1 MGFGILFIGFF
12 LLLNIPYHGY
22 TDAIAAVVSLYALY
36 KLSSINTNFKRASYA
51 AAGFSIFGILEFL
64 YSALI
69 VFFTALNISEVF
81 TVLSIVRYATVGTL
95 SVLTFLGMRDVANE
109 VGLRVIA
116 IKCERV
122 IYMTYPIYALSI
134 VSEILSFCPL
144 PFTVMQYIAV
154 VILVC
159 NMALIVISLTVIYNC
174 YMRICM
180 PEDEDMPEK
189 ESRFKFVNAFRRHE
203 EEKRKEYSDYRL
215 EKFKKKQEKQKEK
228 NEKSRKK

>member
-12 LLLNIPYHGY
+12 LLLNIPYHSY
-22 TDAIAAVVSLYALY
+22 TDAICAVISLYALY
-36 KLSSINTNFKRASYA
+36 KLSAINTNFKRACYSA
-51 AAGFSIFGILEFL
+51 VGFSVFGILEFL

-69 VFFTALNISEVF
+69 VFVPSLNIPDVF
-81 TVLSIVRYATVGTL
+81 TVVSIVRYAVVCVL
-95 SVLTFLGMRDVANE
+95 SVFTFLGMRDVANE

-122 IYMTYPIYALSI
+122 IYMTYPIYALSV
-134 VSEILSFCPL
+134 VSEILSFFPL

-159 NMALIVISLTVIYNC
+159 NMALIIISLIVIYNC

-189 ESRFKFVNAFRRHE
+189 ESKFKFVNAFRRHE
-203 EEKRKEYSDYRL
+203 EEKRREYADYKL
-215 EKFKKKQEKQKEK
+215 EKFKKNQEKQKEK

>member
-12 LLLNIPYHGY
+12 LLLNIPYHSY
-22 TDAIAAVVSLYALY
+22 TDAICAVISLYALY
-36 KLSSINTNFKRASYA
+36 KLSAINTNFKRACYSA
-51 AAGFSIFGILEFL
+51 VGFSVFGILEFL

-69 VFFTALNISEVF
+69 VFVPSLNIPDVF
-81 TVLSIVRYATVGTL
+81 TVVSIARYAVVCVL
-95 SVLTFLGMRDVANE
+95 SVFTFLGMRDVANE

-122 IYMTYPIYALSI
+122 IYMTYPIYALPV
-134 VSEILSFCPL
+134 VSEILSFFPL

-159 NMALIVISLTVIYNC
+159 NMALIIISLIVIYNC

-189 ESRFKFVNAFRRHE
+189 ESKFKFVNAFRRHE
-203 EEKRKEYSDYRL
+203 EEKRREYADYKL
-215 EKFKKKQEKQKEK
+215 EKFKKNQEKQKEK

>member
-12 LLLNIPYHGY
+12 LLLNIPYHSY
-22 TDAIAAVVSLYALY
+22 TDAICAVISLYALY
-36 KLSSINTNFKRASYA
+36 KLSAINTNFKRACYSA
-51 AAGFSIFGILEFL
+51 VGFSVFGILEFL

-69 VFFTALNISEVF
+69 VFVPSLNIPDVF
-81 TVLSIVRYATVGTL
+81 TVVSIARYAVVCVL
-95 SVLTFLGMRDVANE
+95 SVFTFLGMRDVANE

-122 IYMTYPIYALSI
+122 IYMTYPIYALSV
-134 VSEILSFCPL
+134 VSEILSFFPL

-159 NMALIVISLTVIYNC
+159 NMALIIISLIVIYNC

-189 ESRFKFVNAFRRHE
+189 ESKFKFVNAFRRHE
-203 EEKRKEYSDYRL
+203 EEKRREYADYKL
-215 EKFKKKQEKQKEK
+215 EKFKKNQEKQKEK

>member
-1 MGFGILFIGFF
+1 
-12 LLLNIPYHGY
+12 
-22 TDAIAAVVSLYALY
+22 
-36 KLSSINTNFKRASYA
+36 
-51 AAGFSIFGILEFL
+51 
-64 YSALI
+64 
-69 VFFTALNISEVF
+69 
-81 TVLSIVRYATVGTL
+81 
-95 SVLTFLGMRDVANE
+95 MRDVANE

-134 VSEILSFCPL
+134 VSEILSFFPL

-159 NMALIVISLTVIYNC
+159 NMALIVISLIVIYNC

-203 EEKRKEYSDYRL
+203 EEKRKEYADYKL
-215 EKFKKKQEKQKEK
+215 EKFKKKQQKQKEK

>member
-12 LLLNIPYHGY
+12 LLLNIPYHAY
-22 TDAIAAVVSLYALY
+22 TDAIAALVSLYALY
-36 KLSSINTNFKRASYA
+36 KLSSVNTNFKRASYA

-69 VFFTALNISEVF
+69 VFFTVLNIPGVF

-134 VSEILSFCPL
+134 VSEILSFFAL

-159 NMALIVISLTVIYNC
+159 NMTLIIISLTVIYSC

-180 PEDEDMPEK
+180 PEDEDMPER
-189 ESRFKFVNAFRRHE
+189 ESKFKFVNAFRRHE
-203 EEKRKEYSDYRL
+203 EEKRKEYADYKL
-215 EKFKKKQEKQKEK
+215 ERFKKKQEKQKEK

>member
-12 LLLNIPYHGY
+12 LLLNIPYHSY
-22 TDAIAAVVSLYALY
+22 TDAIAAVISLYALY
-36 KLSSINTNFKRASYA
+36 KLSGVNTNFKRASFA
-51 AAGFSIFGILEFL
+51 AVGFSVFGILEFL

-69 VFFTALNISEVF
+69 VFIPTLSIPAVFTA
-81 TVLSIVRYATVGTL
+81 LSIVRYAVVCVL
-95 SVLTFLGMRDVANE
+95 SVFTFLGMRDVANE

-122 IYMTYPIYALSI
+122 IYMTYPIYALSVI
-134 VSEILSFCPL
+134 SEILSFFSL

-159 NMALIVISLTVIYNC
+159 NMALIIISLTVIYSC

-189 ESRFKFVNAFRRHE
+189 ESKFKLVNAFRRHE
-203 EEKRKEYSDYRL
+203 EEKRREYAEYKLDKL
-215 EKFKKKQEKQKEK
+215 KKKQQKDK
-228 NEKSRKK
+228 NEKSRKN